1 MSDTIN
7 TTPESVSL
15 TEQIRIFNLKKIE
28 LEKQQKEYEEK
39 MAQLQKELEDK
50 LNDPAEKAKLLKNAT
65 DKIDEALAEYTANG
79 YSCFAEKDEYGTIKN
94 ISFYLP
100 GSQPKGTRGP
110 RKKAGQEDFIPAMT
124 RDQFA
129 EIYPTLGKEFK
140 NQNIVDA
147 LVPKF
152 GGGKY
157 TSFRTQPSLGKI
169 LTEGYEGIRIEKVGS
184 KGRNVYYKKI
194 S

>member
-100 GSQPKGTRGP
+100 GSKPKGTRGP
-110 RKKAGQEDFIPAMT
+110 RKKAGDEGHIPTMT
-124 RDQFA
+124 RDQFV
-129 EIYPTLGKEFK
+129 EIYSTLGKEFK
-140 NQNIVDA
+140 KKDIVDA
-147 LVPKF
+147 LVKKF
-152 GGGKY
+152 GNGKY
-157 TSFRTQPSLGKI
+157 TDFHPQPGLGNI
-169 LTEGYEGIRIEKVGS
+169 LDNGYEGIKIEKVGTQ
-184 KGRNVYYKKI
+184 GRNVYYKKI